1 MNDYIN
7 ITKMNNNEKIQA
19 FLGRFK
25 SDEAEDNVFTP
36 ENNLKGLKIAKTTQP
51 DERMSYSDTF
61 KHINNE
67 INKSK

>member
-1 MNDYIN
+1 
-7 ITKMNNNEKIQA
+7 MNNNEKIQA

-36 ENNLKGLKIAKTTQP
+36 QNKIEGLKIAKTIQP
-51 DERMSYSDTF
+51 DERMDYSNTF

-67 INKSK
+67 LTKNK